1 MQKGLYL
8 STLLRSNMSVFSV
21 TDIMLLWNETK
32 AETART
38 RINYYVKAGELLQVR
53 RGIYAKNNK
62 YNRLELGTKYLL
74 PPTLALKQYLEK
86 LALHF
91 KIYTQIKLASYLSRD
106 LSIGD
111 QTYSYKKI
119 KSEILTNHIGVEIK
133 DDYSIATPE
142 RAFLDVLYLNKSYH
156 FDNLSILNWSKVE
169 EILPIYGNKRLEN
182 TITRYKKQNI

>member
-21 TDIMLLWNETK
+21 ADIMLLWNETR

-53 RGIYAKNNK
+53 RGFYAKNNS
-62 YNRLELGTKYLL
+62 YDRLELGTKIFTPSYIS
-74 PPTLALKQYLEK
+74 LETVLGK
-86 LALHF
+86 AGITF
-91 KIYTQIKLASYLSRD
+91 QNYTQIKLASYLSRD
-106 LSIGD
+106 LSIDD
-111 QTYSYKKI
+111 QSYSYKKI

-133 DDYSIATPE
+133 DNYSIATPE

-156 FDNLSILNWSKVE
+156 FDNLSTLNWSKVE
-169 EILPIYGNKRLEN
+169 EILPTYGNKRLEN